1 MLQYFTSP
9 IIFTSINHLNCLTL
23 NHLTIMMRKLLFA
36 LALGFSMSAMG
47 QVLQVT
53 SINKV
58 NLPDKAAVAA
68 ISPQGDY
75 LLLTSSTNQG
85 LIKLDLTSG
94 QTQVLSN
101 APSAGHNV
109 KISPD
114 GQTVVYREGSFN
126 NKHLRL
132 STLKSVN
139 LATGASQVLV
149 KPTRDL
155 QGYAVDATSVGAV
168 NKGKFSNKAIGS
180 AKAQKL
186 PVLSIDKGQLML
198 TVNGKTRKL
207 SPNGD
212 QYSYMWASLS
222 PDGTKALYYQAAHGT
237 YVCNLDGTGVR
248 KVGQMRAPV
257 WYDDNTIVGMMD
269 KDDGEFIY
277 ASTIVAA
284 TLDGTTQVLTGDDI
298 IAMYPHAITGKIVFS
313 TPAGE
318 AYMINVTK

>member
-1 MLQYFTSP
+1 
-9 IIFTSINHLNCLTL
+9 
-23 NHLTIMMRKLLFA
+23 MMRKLLLA

-47 QVLQVT
+47 QVLNVT
-53 SINKV
+53 SIEKV
-58 NLPDKAAVAA
+58 NLPEQAAVAA

-75 LLLTSSTNQG
+75 LLLTSATNQG
-85 LIKLDLTSG
+85 LTKYDLASH
-94 QTQVLSN
+94 QTQVLSA

-114 GQTVVYREGSFN
+114 GQTVVFREGSFN
-126 NKHLRL
+126 DKHLRL
-132 STLKSVN
+132 SSLKSVN
-139 LATGASQVLV
+139 LTTGERLELV

-155 QGYAVDATSVGAV
+155 QGYAVDATTAGAV
-168 NKGKFSNKAIGS
+168 NKGKYSKKAIGT
-180 AKAQKL
+180 AKAQKV
-186 PVLSIDKGQLML
+186 PVLSIDKGKLMI
-198 TVNGKTRKL
+198 TINGKTRNL
-207 SPNGD
+207 SPNGN
-212 QYSYMWASLS
+212 QFSYLWPSLS
-222 PDGTKALYYQAAHGT
+222 PDGTKVLYYLAAHGA
-237 YVCNLDGTGVR
+237 YVCDLDGSNVR

-284 TLDGTTQVLTGDDI
+284 TLDGTTQVLTGDDV

>member
-1 MLQYFTSP
+1 
-9 IIFTSINHLNCLTL
+9 
-23 NHLTIMMRKLLFA
+23 
-36 LALGFSMSAMG
+36 MSAMA

-53 SINKV
+53 SIDKV
-58 NLPDKAAVAA
+58 NLPEQASVAA

-85 LIKLDLTSG
+85 LVKLDLT
-94 QTQVLSN
+94 TDERQVLST

-114 GQTVVYREGSFN
+114 GQIVVYRESSFN

-139 LATGASQVLV
+139 LATGATQVLV

-155 QGYAVDATSVGAV
+155 QGYNVDATSAGVV
-168 NKGKFSNKAIGS
+168 NKGKYSKKAIGS
-180 AKAQKL
+180 AKAQNV
-186 PVLSIDKGQLML
+186 PVLSINKGQLMI
-198 TVNGKTRKL
+198 TMNGKTRQL
-207 SPNGD
+207 SPNGT
-212 QYSYMWASLS
+212 QFSYMWASLS
-222 PDGTKALYYQAAHGT
+222 PDGNKVLFYQAAHGA
-237 YVCNLDGTGVR
+237 YVCDLDGSNVR

-257 WYDDNTIVGMMD
+257 WYDNNTIVGMMD
-269 KDDGEFIY
+269 LDDGEFIY

-284 TLDGTTQVLTGDDI
+284 TLDGTTQTLTDDAT
-298 IAMYPHAITGKIVFS
+298 IAMYPHAIAGKIVFS

-318 AYMINVTK
+318 AYIINVTK

>member
-1 MLQYFTSP
+1 
-9 IIFTSINHLNCLTL
+9 
-23 NHLTIMMRKLLFA
+23 MMRKVLFA

-47 QVLQVT
+47 QVLNVT
-53 SINKV
+53 SIEKV

-75 LLLTSSTNQG
+75 LLLTSATNQG
-85 LIKLDLTSG
+85 LTKMDLNTN
-94 QTQVLSN
+94 QCQVLST

-132 STLKSVN
+132 SSLKSVN
-139 LATGASQVLV
+139 LVTGSSQVLV

-155 QGYAVDATSVGAV
+155 QGYAASATTVGAV
-168 NKGKFSNKAIGS
+168 NKGKFSKKAIGN
-180 AKAQKL
+180 AKAQNL
-186 PVLSIDKGQLML
+186 PVLSIDKGMLMV
-198 TVNGKTRKL
+198 TVDGKTRNL
-207 SPNGD
+207 SPNGND
-212 QYSYMWASLS
+212 FSYLWPSLS
-222 PDGTKALYYQAAHGT
+222 PDGTKVLYYLAAHGT
-237 YVCNLDGTGVR
+237 YVCDLDGSNAR
-248 KVGQMRAPV
+248 KVGKMRAPV

-269 KDDGEFIY
+269 LDDGEFIY

-284 TLDGTTQVLTGDDI
+284 TLDGVTQTLTGDET
-298 IAMYPHAITGKIVFS
+298 IAMYPHAANGKIAFS

-318 AYMINVTK
+318 AYIIQVTK

>member
-1 MLQYFTSP
+1 
-9 IIFTSINHLNCLTL
+9 
-23 NHLTIMMRKLLFA
+23 MMRKVLFA

-47 QVLQVT
+47 QVLNVT
-53 SINKV
+53 SIEKV

-75 LLLTSSTNQG
+75 LLLTSATNQG
-85 LIKLDLTSG
+85 LTKMDLNTN
-94 QTQVLSN
+94 QCQVLST

-132 STLKSVN
+132 SSLKSVN
-139 LATGASQVLV
+139 LVTGSSQVLV

-155 QGYAVDATSVGAV
+155 QGYATSATTVGAV
-168 NKGKFSNKAIGS
+168 NKGKFSKKAIGN
-180 AKAQKL
+180 AKAQNL
-186 PVLSIDKGQLML
+186 PVLSIDKGKLMV
-198 TVNGKTRKL
+198 TVDGKTRNL
-207 SPNGD
+207 SPNGND
-212 QYSYMWASLS
+212 FSYLWPSLS
-222 PDGTKALYYQAAHGT
+222 PDGTKVLYYLAAHGA
-237 YVCNLDGTGVR
+237 YVCNLDGSNVH
-248 KVGQMRAPV
+248 KVGKMRAPV

-269 KDDGEFIY
+269 LDDGEFIY

-284 TLDGTTQVLTGDDI
+284 TLDGVTQTLTGDET
-298 IAMYPHAITGKIVFS
+298 IAMYPHAANGKIAFS

-318 AYMINVTK
+318 AYIIQVTK

>member
-1 MLQYFTSP
+1 
-9 IIFTSINHLNCLTL
+9 
-23 NHLTIMMRKLLFA
+23 MMRKVLFA

-47 QVLQVT
+47 QVLNVT
-53 SINKV
+53 SIEKV

-75 LLLTSSTNQG
+75 LLLTSATNQG
-85 LIKLDLTSG
+85 LTKMDLNTN
-94 QTQVLSN
+94 QCQVLST

-132 STLKSVN
+132 SSLKSVN
-139 LATGASQVLV
+139 LVTGSSQVLV

-155 QGYAVDATSVGAV
+155 QGYAASATTVGAV
-168 NKGKFSNKAIGS
+168 NKGKFSKKAIGN
-180 AKAQKL
+180 AKAQNL
-186 PVLSIDKGQLML
+186 PVLSIDKGKLMV
-198 TVNGKTRKL
+198 TVDGKTRNL
-207 SPNGD
+207 SPNGND
-212 QYSYMWASLS
+212 FNYLWPSLS
-222 PDGTKALYYQAAHGT
+222 PDGTKVLYYLAAHGT
-237 YVCNLDGTGVR
+237 YVCDLDGSNAR
-248 KVGQMRAPV
+248 KVGKMRAPV

-269 KDDGEFIY
+269 LDDGEFIY

-284 TLDGTTQVLTGDDI
+284 TIDGVTQTLTGDET
-298 IAMYPHAITGKIVFS
+298 IAMYPHAANGKIAFS

-318 AYMINVTK
+318 AYIIQVTK

>member
-1 MLQYFTSP
+1 
-9 IIFTSINHLNCLTL
+9 
-23 NHLTIMMRKLLFA
+23 
-36 LALGFSMSAMG
+36 MSAMG
-47 QVLQVT
+47 QVLNVT
-53 SINKV
+53 SIDKV

-75 LLLTSSTNQG
+75 LLLTSATNQG
-85 LIKLDLTSG
+85 LTKLNLTTG
-94 QTQVLSN
+94 QSQTLST

-126 NKHLRL
+126 DKHLRY

-139 LATGASQVLV
+139 LATGATQVLV

-155 QGYAVDATSVGAV
+155 QGYAASATTVGTV
-168 NKGKFSNKAIGS
+168 NKGKFSKKAIGA
-180 AKAQKL
+180 AKAQNL
-186 PVLSIDKGQLML
+186 PVLSIDKGKLMI
-198 TVNGKTRKL
+198 TVNGKTRNL
-207 SPNGD
+207 SPNGTG
-212 QYSYMWASLS
+212 YSYLWPSLS
-222 PDGTKALYYQAAHGT
+222 PDGTQVLYYLAAHGT

-248 KVGQMRAPV
+248 KVGKMRAPV

-269 KDDGEFIY
+269 LDDGEFIY

-284 TLDGTTQVLTGDDI
+284 TLDGTTQTLTGDET
-298 IAMYPHAITGKIVFS
+298 IAMYPHAASGKIAFS

-318 AYMINVTK
+318 AYIINVTK

>member
-1 MLQYFTSP
+1 
-9 IIFTSINHLNCLTL
+9 
-23 NHLTIMMRKLLFA
+23 MMRKVLFA

-47 QVLQVT
+47 QVLNVT
-53 SINKV
+53 SIEKV

-75 LLLTSSTNQG
+75 LLLTSATNQG
-85 LIKLDLTSG
+85 LTKMDLNTN
-94 QTQVLSN
+94 QCQVLST

-126 NKHLRL
+126 NKHLRF
-132 STLKSVN
+132 SSLKSVN

-155 QGYAVDATSVGAV
+155 QGYDASSTTVAAV
-168 NKGKFSNKAIGS
+168 NKGKFSKKAIGTE
-180 AKAQKL
+180 KAQNL
-186 PVLSIDKGQLML
+186 PVLSIDKGKLMV
-198 TVNGKTRKL
+198 TVNGKTRNL
-207 SPNGD
+207 SPNGND
-212 QYSYMWASLS
+212 FSYLWASLS
-222 PDGTKALYYQAAHGT
+222 PDGTQVLYYLAAHGT
-237 YVCNLDGTGVR
+237 YVCNLDGSNVR
-248 KVGQMRAPV
+248 KVGKMRAPV

-269 KDDGEFIY
+269 LDDGEFIY

-284 TLDGTTQVLTGDDI
+284 TLDGVTQTLTGDET
-298 IAMYPHAITGKIVFS
+298 IAMYPHAANGKIAFS

-318 AYMINVTK
+318 AYIIQVTK